1 MSKASLSCGRA
12 ASRWCKARVGFPP
25 DLYPE
30 LISAWRGPR
39 AGAHGLARE
48 ELYAVS
54 RKVRDLSRGFT
65 RDRELAGARYLS
77 DPDLLGAYL
86 LHFWPVSFVQVS
98 LCLQMIRRLEG
109 EPEVAEAL
117 DLGAGPGAASLALL
131 ESGVHRVSACDRSVA
146 ALALA
151 RRIARGRGHDLQT
164 RQWDAS
170 KSTGQPTGRFD
181 LVVMAHTLNELWP
194 GHPDRIELRVALLQR
209 ISALLSPGGKLLVVE
224 PALMKVAQDAIAVRD
239 GLVAGGFEVLLPCIW
254 QGNCPALP
262 QGTCHGEFD
271 WSPPR
276 EMVRISHAARIGR
289 ETLKMAW
296 FVLRKREGAAA
307 PGAAAPGAA
316 REPQQPATPD
326 GAAPATAD
334 GGLYR
339 VVSEPLL
346 SKSGRIRYLVCGPLG
361 RFALSAP
368 KQCASPGMAPFF
380 HLKRGEGIRF
390 TGARKRESGWGLD
403 EGSTVMVEERVPRG

>member
-1 MSKASLSCGRA
+1 
-12 ASRWCKARVGFPP
+12 
-25 DLYPE
+25 
-30 LISAWRGPR
+30 
-39 AGAHGLARE
+39 
-48 ELYAVS
+48 
-54 RKVRDLSRGFT
+54 VRDLSRGLT
-65 RDRELAGARYLS
+65 RDRELAGERYLS

-98 LCLQMIRRLEG
+98 LCLAMIGRRGG
-109 EPEVAEAL
+109 ESGIGTAL

-131 ESGVHRVSACDRSVA
+131 EAGIRRVSACDRSGA

-151 RRIARGRGHDLQT
+151 RKIARGRGYDLET
-164 RQWDAS
+164 RQWDAL
-170 KSTGQPTGRFD
+170 KSTGQPAGSFD
-181 LVVMAHTLNELWP
+181 LIVVAHALNELWA
-194 GHPDRIELRVALLQR
+194 GHPDRVALRVALLVKMG
-209 ISALLSPGGKLLVVE
+209 ALLSPGGKLLVVE
-224 PALMKVAQDAIAVRD
+224 PALMKTAQEAIGVRD
-239 GLVAGGFEVLLPCIW
+239 GLVAEGFEVLLPCIW

-296 FVLRKREGAAA
+296 FVLRKKAPAVAPVAPATAGAPPNAAAA
-307 PGAAAPGAA
+307 PASPLAPPVALPLPSPMPEA
-316 REPQQPATPD
+316 
-326 GAAPATAD
+326 AD

-339 VVSEPLL
+339 VVSEPFL

-368 KQCASPGMAPFF
+368 KECPAPGMKPFY
-380 HLKRGEGIRF
+380 LLRRGEGIRF
-390 TGARKRESGWGLD
+390 SGAQKRESGWGLD
-403 EGSTVMVEERVPRG
+403 ATSSVTIEERLPRS